1 MSTEQTIQE
10 AKASTTLNERQEK
23 ALDGY
28 IEEAREV
35 YGIEGIRRDNVAIS
49 FYQENYPGRGS
60 DFDYFYSNGE
70 SIVTGFI
77 TVYGGGHLCVGEV
90 EWVHN
95 SANEDCQCTPCT
107 SLLGE

>member
-1 MSTEQTIQE
+1 MSTEQTLQE
-10 AKASTTLNERQEK
+10 LKALNERQEK
-23 ALDGY
+23 TLAGH

-35 YGIEGIRRDNVAIS
+35 YRIEGMRRDNVAIS
-49 FYQENYPGRGS
+49 FNRENYPGRGN

-95 SANEDCQCTPCT
+95 SANEDCQCTPCA
-107 SLLGE
+107 SLLEE

>member
-1 MSTEQTIQE
+1 MSTEQTIQDAKASTTLNERQE

-49 FYQENYPGRGS
+49 FYQENYPG
-60 DFDYFYSNGE
+60 
-70 SIVTGFI
+70 
-77 TVYGGGHLCVGEV
+77 
-90 EWVHN
+90 
-95 SANEDCQCTPCT
+95 
-107 SLLGE
+107 